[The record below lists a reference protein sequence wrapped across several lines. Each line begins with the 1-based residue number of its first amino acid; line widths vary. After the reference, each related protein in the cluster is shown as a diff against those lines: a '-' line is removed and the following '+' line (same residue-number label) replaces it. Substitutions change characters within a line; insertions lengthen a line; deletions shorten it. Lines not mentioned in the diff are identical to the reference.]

1 MADII
6 LTRPQAGQHTVLES
20 VADSRLVLQFPTDQA
35 TMERAGDNLVFSFD
49 DGSSIQLTNFY
60 TQYSQESMPD
70 FEVDGTLVAGADF
83 FSAFGPDLMPAAGPA
98 AGAAARA
105 ARYSDL
111 GNSDL
116 LDGINH
122 LNELDW
128 GMNLDRPYTEDVDA
142 LGVVSPDAGETN
154 AAPVISISG
163 TVSVV
168 EAGVFVGGNDAKEGV
183 PTASG
188 QVNAYDPDGDALH
201 FAFVAPDG
209 SLVTSITTEY
219 GVITI
224 NPDGSYTYVLNNENA
239 NGLAE
244 GDVVNENFT
253 VQVSDGRGGTATTT
267 VTVNV
272 VGSNDVPTLELGKD
286 HLTVTDDGANAAE
299 GAIADGG
306 TALGDDP
313 DAGHDL
319 HYSFGT
325 DGDGN
330 PITSIT
336 DEYGTLTIDPDTGE
350 YTYTLDKNS
359 EAVQKLSGDG
369 DDVTQRVTV
378 VVTDEHG
385 AHAEVP
391 LDITIKGAN
400 DVPVITAV
408 TEHVKDMGVFG
419 EDAASAN
426 SATKDYTLSLI
437 HI

>member
-83 FSAFGPDLMPAAGPA
+83 FSAFGPDLMPAA
-98 AGAAARA
+98 
-105 ARYSDL
+105 RYSDL

-128 GMNLDRPYTEDVDA
+128 GMNLDRPSAEDVDA

-188 QVNAYDPDGDALH
+188 
-201 FAFVAPDG
+201 
-209 SLVTSITTEY
+209 
-219 GVITI
+219 
-224 NPDGSYTYVLNNENA
+224 
-239 NGLAE
+239 
-244 GDVVNENFT
+244 
-253 VQVSDGRGGTATTT
+253 
-267 VTVNV
+267 
-272 VGSNDVPTLELGKD
+272 
-286 HLTVTDDGANAAE
+286 
-299 GAIADGG
+299 
-306 TALGDDP
+306 
-313 DAGHDL
+313 
-319 HYSFGT
+319 
-325 DGDGN
+325 
-330 PITSIT
+330 
-336 DEYGTLTIDPDTGE
+336 
-350 YTYTLDKNS
+350 
-359 EAVQKLSGDG
+359 
-369 DDVTQRVTV
+369 
-378 VVTDEHG
+378 
-385 AHAEVP
+385 
-391 LDITIKGAN
+391 
-400 DVPVITAV
+400 
-408 TEHVKDMGVFG
+408 
-419 EDAASAN
+419 
-426 SATKDYTLSLI
+426 
-437 HI
+437 